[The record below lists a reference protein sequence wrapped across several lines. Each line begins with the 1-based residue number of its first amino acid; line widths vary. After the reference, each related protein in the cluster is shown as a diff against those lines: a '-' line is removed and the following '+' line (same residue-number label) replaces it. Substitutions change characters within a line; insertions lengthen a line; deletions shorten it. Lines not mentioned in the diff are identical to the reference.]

1 MSKTSAWLAPHK
13 RRWWLFAGT
22 VILLFL
28 IFAAPALAPDSTPPG
43 ENLSRTSQ
51 LAPEG
56 EIDQTGFVK
65 GFYLSYPSMG
75 SADFMARAHE
85 LIEETE
91 LNAVVLDFKGD
102 DGLLSFPTEVA
113 LALEIGAGQSPVVR
127 NPSEFLGW
135 FKKRNVYLIARIV
148 VFKDDKLANAYPRW
162 AITDSATG
170 GVWHDQEGKGW
181 LDPNRKEAWDY
192 TVALALEASALGF
205 DEIQFDYI
213 RFPTDGNVQQARY
226 ALPNTY
232 ENRVAAISGVLQ
244 QVSNALRPLGVKV
257 GADVF
262 GYTAWSSNDLGIGQ
276 HLETIAPYVDVL
288 APMIYPSTF
297 AAGLPGEDSKYRT
310 AIAYPYA
317 IVSKTTERSLRR
329 TRETNPRIEV
339 RPWLQDF
346 QDYTFDFRTFTP
358 AEIRLQIEGARDAGA
373 RGWLLW
379 DPGVRYTRAALVSAQ
394 PAFVPNRLGQVPVL
408 AYEEVDPAVL
418 RSHLEWL
425 LQEGFYPA
433 TVADLA
439 RRHLNGVP
447 AGKKAV
453 VLTFD
458 GSPLSQFR
466 LLEGGKVD
474 PDCSVGVLL
483 EFAAA
488 HPADFP
494 TRGTFFVRPDLQG
507 SGDSIFGTAD
517 LASFKL
523 QMLEAWGFEI
533 GILLSPEGMQGTT
546 SADAL
551 QRWIEQAKAQLE
563 ALLPEYDQVSL
574 AITRDVTLPTGQP
587 STEPRGTALAGF
599 SAIVQPAG
607 GLAASPLNPRFA
619 SDRISR
625 LPAGD
630 PEETSWRQT
639 LANSDLFVSAGE

>member
-1 MSKTSAWLAPHK
+1 VLKTFARPALYK
-13 RRWWLFAGT
+13 KRWWLFTGA
-22 VILLFL
+22 VILLLL
-28 IFAAPALAPDSTPPG
+28 IFAPPALAPDRTLPG

-51 LAPEG
+51 LVLEG
-56 EIDQTGFVK
+56 EIDQTGFIK

-75 SADFMARAHE
+75 SADFMARAYE

-102 DGLLSFPTEVA
+102 DGLLSFPTQVA
-113 LALEIGAGQSPVVR
+113 LASEIGAGRSPVVR
-127 NPSEFLGW
+127 NPAEFLGW
-135 FKKRNVYLIARIV
+135 FKQRNVYLIARIV
-148 VFKDDKLANAYPRW
+148 VFKDDKLANAYPSW
-162 AITDSATG
+162 AITDTATG

-181 LDPNRKEAWDY
+181 LDPNRKAVWDY
-192 TVALALEASALGF
+192 ATALALEAAALGF

-244 QVSNALRPLGVKV
+244 QASSALRPLGVKI

-262 GYTAWSSNDLGIGQ
+262 GYIPWSSNDLGIGQ

-310 AIAYPYA
+310 AVAYPYA

-329 TRETNPRIEV
+329 ARETNPRIEV

-346 QDYTFDFRTFTP
+346 RDYTFDLRTFTP

-379 DPGVRYTRAALVSAQ
+379 DPSVRYTRAALVSAQ
-394 PAFVPNRLGQVPVL
+394 PAFLPNRLGRVPVL
-408 AYEEVDPAVL
+408 AYNQVDPAVL
-418 RSHLEWL
+418 RSDLEWL

-439 RRHLNGVP
+439 QRHLNGVP

-466 LLEGGKVD
+466 LLEGGRVD
-474 PDCSVGVLL
+474 SDCAVGVLL
-483 EFAAA
+483 AFAAA

-494 TRGTFFVRPDLQG
+494 ARGTFFVRPDPLG
-507 SGDSIFGTAD
+507 SSDSIFGTAN
-517 LASFKL
+517 LASSKL
-523 QMLEAWGFEI
+523 QMLVNWGFEI
-533 GILLSPEGMQGTT
+533 GLQLSPEGLQG
-546 SADAL
+546 SATAGDL
-551 QRWIEQAKAQLE
+551 KSWLEQAEAQL
-563 ALLPEYDQVSL
+563 AVLLPGYDLASL
-574 AITRDVTLPTGQP
+574 ALTQDAPLPKGWL
-587 STEPRGTALAGF
+587 STVSSGDAQDGF
-599 SAIVQPAG
+599 NAAVLPAG
-607 GLAASPLNPRFA
+607 GLSLSPFTPRYA
-619 SDRISR
+619 PDRISR
-625 LPAGD
+625 LPAGALD
-630 PEETSWRQT
+630 EASWRQT
-639 LANSDLFVSAGE
+639 LVSSDIFVSAGE

>member
-1 MSKTSAWLAPHK
+1 MLKTSAGPAPHK
-13 RRWWLFAGT
+13 RRRWLFAGA
-22 VILLFL
+22 VFLLLL
-28 IFAAPALAPDSTPPG
+28 IFAAPALAPDKTLPG

-56 EIDQTGFVK
+56 EVDQTGFIK

-75 SADFMARAHE
+75 STDFVARAHE

-102 DGLLSFPTEVA
+102 DGMLSFPTQVP
-113 LALEIGAGQSPVVR
+113 LALEIGAGRGPVVR

-135 FKKRNVYLIARIV
+135 FKQRNVYMIARIV
-148 VFKDDKLANAYPRW
+148 VFKDDKLANAYPGW
-162 AITDSATG
+162 AI
-170 GVWHDQEGKGW
+170 QEGKGW
-181 LDPNRKEAWDY
+181 LDPNQKEAWDY
-192 TVALALEASALGF
+192 TTALALEAAALGF
-205 DEIQFDYI
+205 NEVQFDYI
-213 RFPTDGNVQQARY
+213 RFLTDGNVQQARY

-244 QVSNALRPLGVKV
+244 QASNALRPLGVKV

-262 GYTAWSSNDLGIGQ
+262 GYTPWSSDDLGIGQ

-329 TRETNPRIEV
+329 TKETNPRIEV

-346 QDYTFDFRTFTP
+346 RDYTFDFRTYTP
-358 AEIRLQIEGARDAGA
+358 AEIRLQIDGARDAGA

-379 DPGVRYTRAALVSAQ
+379 DPTVRYTREALVSAQ
-394 PAFVPNRLGQVPVL
+394 PAFLPNRLGRVPVL
-408 AYEEVDPAVL
+408 AYEEVEPAVL
-418 RSHLEWL
+418 RSDLEWL

-439 RRHLNGVP
+439 QRHLSSVP

-474 PDCSVGVLL
+474 PDCAVGVLS

-494 TRGTFFVRPDLQG
+494 ARGTFFVRPDLQG
-507 SGDSIFGTAD
+507 SNDSLFGTAG
-517 LASFKL
+517 LASSKL

-533 GILLSPEGMQGTT
+533 GIQLSPEGTEE
-546 SADAL
+546 SERADAL
-551 QRWIEQAKAQLE
+551 QRWLEQAETQLA
-563 ALLPEYDQVSL
+563 ALLPKYDLISL
-574 AITRDVTLPTGQP
+574 ALTQDATLPTGWA
-587 STEPRGTALAGF
+587 STATSSSAQNGF
-599 SAIVQPAG
+599 SAAVLPAG
-607 GLAASPLNPRFA
+607 GLAQSPFTPKFA
-619 SDRISR
+619 PERISR

-630 PEETSWRQT
+630 PVKAAWRQT
-639 LANSDLFVSAGE
+639 LAASDLFVSAGE